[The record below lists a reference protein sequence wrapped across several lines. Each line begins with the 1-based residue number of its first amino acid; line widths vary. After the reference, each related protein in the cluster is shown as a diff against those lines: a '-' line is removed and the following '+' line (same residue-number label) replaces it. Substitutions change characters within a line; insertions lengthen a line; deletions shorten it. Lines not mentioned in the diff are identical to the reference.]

1 MRPKK
6 KPYSTMMIILGAA
19 LVCVAGYY
27 FAGGMQQGITIFEWE
42 ENMKAVLED
51 PFAGYFNQYTWKT
64 ISILGLIYLWLVL
77 MYITSRKNYLP
88 GKEMGSAQYVD
99 VKKVNKRL
107 ADLSKD
113 PDDEKNIVVLK
124 KRWKEGRRM

>member
-1 MRPKK
+1 
-6 KPYSTMMIILGAA
+6 
-19 LVCVAGYY
+19 
-27 FAGGMQQGITIFEWE
+27 
-42 ENMKAVLED
+42 
-51 PFAGYFNQYTWKT
+51 
-64 ISILGLIYLWLVL
+64 

-88 GKEMGSAQYVD
+88 GKEMGSAQYAD

>member
-19 LVCVAGYY
+19 LVCIAGYY
-27 FAGGMQQGITIFEWE
+27 FAGGMQHGITIFKWE
-42 ENMKAVLED
+42 ENMKTVLAT
-51 PFAGYFNQYTWKT
+51 PFGRYFNQYTWKT

-88 GKEMGSAQYVD
+88 GKEMGSAQYAE

-113 PDDEKNIVVLK
+113 PDDEKKIVVLK
-124 KRWKEGRRM
+124 RRGRGRRKT

>member
-6 KPYSTMMIILGAA
+6 KPYSMTMILLGAV
-19 LVCVAGYY
+19 LIGIAGYY
-27 FAGGMQQGITIFEWE
+27 LAGGMRPGITIFEWE
-42 ENMKAVLED
+42 ENMKTVLAD

-64 ISILGLIYLWLVL
+64 ILILGLVYLWLVL

-88 GKEMGSAQYVD
+88 GKEMGSAQYAD
-99 VKKVNKRL
+99 AKKVNKRL

-113 PDDEKNIVVLK
+113 PDDEKNIVVLRR
-124 KRWKEGRRM
+124 RWKEGRGM

>member
-6 KPYSTMMIILGAA
+6 KPYSMTLILVEAVLAGI
-19 LVCVAGYY
+19 AGYY
-27 FAGGMQQGITIFEWE
+27 FAGGMRQGITIFEWE
-42 ENMKAVLED
+42 ENMKIIMAD
-51 PFAGYFNQYTWKT
+51 PFSSYFNQYTWKA
-64 ISILGLIYLWLVL
+64 IAVFELIYLWLML

-88 GKEMGSAQYVD
+88 GKEMGSAQYAD

-113 PDDEKNIVVLK
+113 PDDEQNIVVLK
-124 KRWKEGRRM
+124 RRWKEGRGM